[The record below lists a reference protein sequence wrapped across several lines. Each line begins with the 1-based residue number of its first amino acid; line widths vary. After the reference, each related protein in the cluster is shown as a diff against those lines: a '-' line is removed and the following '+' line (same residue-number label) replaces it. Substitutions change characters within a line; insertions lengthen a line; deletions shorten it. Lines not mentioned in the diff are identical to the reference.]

1 MTKEELIKGLTECG
15 VKKKDIELRLGMPKN
30 SLSGMIS
37 GSKPIPEKWF
47 VLLEGFLSGNVSE
60 VLPKEEETTTFQGF
74 VELVNSQ
81 PEPVTFGI
89 IPRTEEVVLIPEE
102 MPNSHIKVPEKVAL
116 PKAKDIMLGA
126 DYLADVPKTTFQKL
140 LIEFNSL
147 IDEQPP
153 IKQVEGKLYE
163 LIEKSQHQD
172 LNARQSEAIR
182 SRCIN
187 YLTGQYGKKKP
198 TN

>member
-15 VKKKDIELRLGMPKN
+15 VKKKEIEEKLGMPKN

-47 VLLEGFLSGNVSE
+47 VLLEGFLSGNLPETVSE
-60 VLPKEEETTTFQGF
+60 VLPK
-74 VELVNSQ
+74 VE
-81 PEPVTFGI
+81 EPVNFGI

-102 MPNSHIKVPEKVAL
+102 MPNSHIKVPEKTVFG
-116 PKAKDIMLGA
+116 KA
-126 DYLADVPKTTFQKL
+126 TFKELLTEFNL
-140 LIEFNSL
+140 LIDN
-147 IDEQPP
+147 QAP

-163 LIEKSQHQD
+163 LIEKSQHPD

-182 SRCIN
+182 ARCIN
-187 YLTGQYGKKKP
+187 YLTGQYGKKKQS
-198 TN
+198 